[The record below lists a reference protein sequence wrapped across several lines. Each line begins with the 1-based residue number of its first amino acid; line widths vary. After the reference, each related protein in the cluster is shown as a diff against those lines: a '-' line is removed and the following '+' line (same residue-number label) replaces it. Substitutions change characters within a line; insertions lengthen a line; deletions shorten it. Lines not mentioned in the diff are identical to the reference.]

1 MGLFQLKKNSL
12 SYKTTISYL
21 ILTVLN
27 VSLFTIMIFENQF
40 DLISQNTTLN
50 SETKSNSIRMKM
62 DAALSDSKDFTSE
75 LFANVQK
82 ELKFI
87 GIHRFSIFRE
97 NCEVIADAAEGKIES
112 TTRQAEKDEIA
123 GIVKAIQK
131 NSFENKIFYHTIDRA
146 NSQIQLYVPIPY
158 GLDKTI
164 VIKAILSLN
173 HYNEKM
179 RSLII
184 QCVVVAVLVVF
195 IHIISAL
202 FLTKAIIEP
211 LKQLAEATMQITQGD
226 IKARV
231 NIIRDDEIGELAI
244 VFNEMTVALQRMR
257 EQDRG
262 ANPLTGLP
270 GNITISQEID
280 RRIKDGDQM
289 AVVYADLD
297 NFKAY
302 NDKYGF
308 TRGDDVILYTRDC
321 FLEAVKSLND
331 KRVFSGHEG
340 GDDFVAVLPYELW
353 EPYCKAVIG
362 FFDHDITQ
370 FYNDTDA
377 KNGYIESVSRLGE
390 RMRFPLMTIS
400 LAVVTNH
407 LRPFTSHVELVT
419 VAAEMKK
426 VAKKMEG
433 SSYAIDRRKA

>member
-1 MGLFQLKKNSL
+1 MGLIQFKKNSL

-40 DLISQNTTLN
+40 DLISQNTTLS
-50 SETKSNSIRMKM
+50 SESKSNSIRGKM
-62 DAALSDSKDFTSE
+62 DALLDGSSDFSPE
-75 LFANVQK
+75 LLAQIQK
-82 ELKFI
+82 EVRYL
-87 GIHRFSIFRE
+87 GVQRFTLYRE
-97 NCEVIADAAEGKIES
+97 NCEVIADAAEGKIGAVS
-112 TTRQAEKDEIA
+112 RMADKNEIA
-123 GIVKAIQK
+123 GVVKAIQK
-131 NSFENKIFYHTIDRA
+131 NSFENKVFYHVLDRA
-146 NSQIQLYVPIPY
+146 NNQLHIFVPIAY

-164 VIKAILSLN
+164 VMRAVLSLS
-173 HYNEKM
+173 HYTDKM
-179 RSLII
+179 RNLII
-184 QCVVVAVLVVF
+184 QCVVVAVLVIF
-195 IHIISAL
+195 IHIVSAL

-211 LKQLAEATMQITQGD
+211 LRQLSEATMQISQGD

-244 VFNEMTVALQRMR
+244 AFNEMTVALQRMR

-270 GNITISQEID
+270 GNITIAQEID
-280 RRIKDGDQM
+280 RRLKNNEQM
-289 AVVYADLD
+289 AIVYADLD

-321 FLEAVKSLND
+321 FLEASKALAD
-331 KRVFSGHEG
+331 KRIFNGHEG

-353 EPYCKAVIG
+353 EPYCKAIIG

-400 LAVVTNH
+400 LAVVSNH
-407 LRPFTSHVELVT
+407 LRAFTSHVELVT